1 MRSVDSS
8 IVLTTNRGRHNCVPQ
23 GWWKEKLGFIS
34 VYTDKFIDIT
44 KVTSKS
50 YSPLWC
56 FDFRSFYLETLWH
69 CDIAISLMHR
79 GQYSTKL
86 MTIFDNSQILLSGSN
101 AIRCAGPSTR
111 KGIALSVLG
120 ECCCINSTAPPP
132 PTPHPHPSGQY
143 DRYFVDDIFRCI
155 SLKEK
160 FYILIEIS
168 LKFVPRGPILFR

>member
-1 MRSVDSS
+1 MHYSLLFPCVVLIPASYWLLTVGDI
-8 IVLTTNRGRHNCVPQ
+8 IVSHRG
-23 GWWKEKLGFIS
+23 GETEKLGFSS
-34 VYTDKFIDIT
+34 VYTDKFIDLT

-56 FDFRSFYLETLWH
+56 FDCNFVFHWYFRSFYLETLWH
-69 CDIAISLMHR
+69 CDTAISLMHR

-86 MTIFDNSQILLSGSN
+86 LTIFDNSQILLSGSN

-132 PTPHPHPSGQY
+132 PTPLDKMTG
-143 DRYFVDDIFRCI
+143 I
-155 SLKEK
+155 S
-160 FYILIEIS
+160 
-168 LKFVPRGPILFR
+168 

>member
-1 MRSVDSS
+1 MRFAMIVVTSS
-8 IVLTTNRGRHNCVPQ
+8 LVEI
-23 GWWKEKLGFIS
+23 
-34 VYTDKFIDIT
+34 IDLT

-56 FDFRSFYLETLWH
+56 FDCNFVFHRYFRSFYLETLWH
-69 CDIAISLMHR
+69 CDTAISLMHR

-86 MTIFDNSQILLSGSN
+86 LTIFDNSQILLSGSN

-132 PTPHPHPSGQY
+132 PHPPTPTPTPPLWTKWPAFRR
-143 DRYFVDDIFRCI
+143 RYFQMYFSERKALYFDWNFTEVCSEGSNFH
-155 SLKEK
+155 
-160 FYILIEIS
+160 
-168 LKFVPRGPILFR
+168 